1 MALTVSNA
9 QALVAER
16 AEVLAVGGDHLGTIA
31 DVFFDT
37 GTGVPN
43 WALIETADGSAAR
56 LVPLTGAEI
65 VSTGLQLPLDRS
77 VISASPKVSRSGPPD
92 PATEQSLRGHYRL
105 DQPDEP
111 HPDGPGA
118 AAETADGDAAMIL
131 SEERLQTSTQV
142 RPSSRVKISKRIVTE
157 QVTQT
162 VPVRREELRIERL
175 PIETD
180 SAGKPEDH
188 SSAEVDHQLEEGEY
202 EIVLYEERIVLTRI
216 VVPIERVRLNTHTVS
231 EEVTVTEDL
240 RKEQVELSERQ
251 T

>member
-56 LVPLTGAEI
+56 FVPLTGAEI

-77 VISASPKVSRSGPPD
+77 VISASPTVGRPGPPD

-111 HPDGPGA
+111 HPDGSGA
-118 AAETADGDAAMIL
+118 AADGDGAMIL

-162 VPVRREELRIERL
+162 LPVRREELRIERL

-202 EIVLYEERIVLTRI
+202 EIVLYEERIILSKI

-240 RKEQVELSERQ
+240 RQEQVELSERQ